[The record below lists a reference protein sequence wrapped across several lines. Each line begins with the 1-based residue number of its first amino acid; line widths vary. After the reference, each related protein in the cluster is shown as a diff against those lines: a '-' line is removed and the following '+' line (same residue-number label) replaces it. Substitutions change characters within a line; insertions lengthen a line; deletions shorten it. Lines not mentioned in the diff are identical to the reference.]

1 MAQKKISKASV
12 SAEVVRPSS
21 RGLRS
26 KEPFNLL
33 VAYPVFY
40 QRYDRYVAYHAHIS
54 H

>member
-12 SAEVVRPSS
+12 SAEVVR
-21 RGLRS
+21 GLRS
-26 KEPFNLL
+26 KEPCNLL

-40 QRYDRYVAYHAHIS
+40 QRYDRYVAYHARIS